1 MVQML
6 FHIGLGCGTYDG
18 RRYIE
23 HQSDSRASSDAGRLV
38 ARLGRTAKTLHSCDS
53 RPLFYWYDYSRNRPT
68 SGEVVIQRWDL
79 SVVLSGSPWPY
90 PDNFSYGTVSH
101 SGIESNVENGV
112 GFIGGI
118 YRRDAMYETCELVPR
133 PAGVTHCEL
142 TYDSRSAVLEGVLR
156 LTPQSRN
163 RLPEDIEY
171 VTLSELDGNRVRLVQ
186 PDYPEGYFRFGAIEP
201 GRRYRLLIERPSW
214 PTYEEIIVMGPAER
228 RTLDIELEGTPK
240 CRVLPLHA
248 PCPGDEFAN

>member
-1 MVQML
+1 ML

-18 RRYIE
+18 RRYID
-23 HQSDSRASSDAGRLV
+23 HQSDSRASSDVGMPV
-38 ARLGRTAKTLHSCDS
+38 ARLGRTAKTLHSCKGQ
-53 RPLFYWYDYSRNRPT
+53 PLFYWYDYRNRPP
-68 SGEVVIQRWDL
+68 SGVVVVKRWDL

-118 YRRDAMYETCELVPR
+118 YRRDAMYENCELVPR

-142 TYDSRSAVLEGVLR
+142 TYDSRSAVLEGVFR
-156 LTPQSRN
+156 LTPQSRG
-163 RLPEDIEY
+163 RDPTDIEH

-186 PDYPEGYFRFGAIEP
+186 PDYPGGYFRFGAIEP

-214 PTYEEIIVMGPAER
+214 PPYEEIIVMGPAER
-228 RTLDIELEGTPK
+228 RTIEIELEGPPK
-240 CRVLPLHA
+240 CRILDGR
-248 PCPGDEFAN
+248 CQGEEF